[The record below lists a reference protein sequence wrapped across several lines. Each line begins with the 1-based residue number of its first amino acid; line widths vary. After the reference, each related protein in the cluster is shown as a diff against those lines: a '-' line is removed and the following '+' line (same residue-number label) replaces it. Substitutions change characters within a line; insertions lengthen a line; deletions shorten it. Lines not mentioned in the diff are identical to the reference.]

1 MMYTSSSLPNVC
13 GHQYGAA
20 DFKKGR
26 ASRLMMESDLDI
38 ARRAKIR
45 PIEEV
50 ANKLGLQGCDLVLQ
64 GPSIAKISWGRL
76 KQAGGEN
83 QGFLVLVT
91 SVNPTP
97 FGEGKTVTTIGL
109 NQGLNRR
116 GHNATCVIREPSMGP
131 VFGIKGGAAGG
142 GFSQVLPMEE
152 INLHFTGDLHAVTMA
167 HNLCSAMLDNHLH
180 RSNALNLDLDRIL
193 WPRVIDMNDRSLR
206 EVTVGLGGKA
216 NGITRTERF
225 DITASS
231 EVMAILVLSKDYAD
245 LRARLGRI
253 AIGVST
259 HGDLVTAEDLGCA
272 GAMAL
277 LLRNALLPNLV
288 QTLEGDPAFI
298 HGGPFAN
305 IAHGNSSIIG
315 DSIAFSCADYVV
327 TEAGFGAEMGAEKAL
342 QIKAQAAGKVPDCLI
357 LNVTV
362 RAMKLHGG
370 GFSTGGGKRP
380 PKEELEGENVE
391 ATRSG
396 ATTNLRRHVLNLSST
411 NVPVIVSINRFSS
424 DTDAELEAIREEAI
438 AAGARDV
445 VIFEGHAKGGEGA
458 VNLADAVVEACASH
472 DAAGR
477 PYDPIVE
484 PGMPADQTILRIA
497 TKVYGAHTV
506 DFSPEA
512 IKTLESL
519 REWGLENLPVCMAKT
534 QYSFSHKPT
543 ELGAPIGFTLPI
555 RELRLNSGAGFIV
568 AVCGS
573 MMTMPGLPVRP
584 AAIDMDMDDD
594 GRLTGVFS

>member
-1 MMYTSSSLPNVC
+1 
-13 GHQYGAA
+13 
-20 DFKKGR
+20 
-26 ASRLMMESDLDI
+26 MMESDLDI
-38 ARRAKIR
+38 ARKAKIR

-50 ANKLGLQGCDLVLQ
+50 ANKLGLQRCDLVLQ
-64 GPSIAKISWGRL
+64 GPSIAKISWDRL
-76 KQAGGEN
+76 KQAGEEN

-180 RSNALNLDLDRIL
+180 RSNALNLDLERIL

-216 NGITRTERF
+216 NGIVRTERF

-259 HGDLVTAEDLGCA
+259 DGDLVTADDLGCA

-396 ATTNLRRHVLNLSST
+396 AATNLRRHVLNLSST
-411 NVPVIVSINRFSS
+411 NIPVIVSINRFSS
-424 DTDAELEAIREEAI
+424 DTDAEIEAIREEAI

-458 VNLADAVVEACASH
+458 VNLADAVVEACAAH

-484 PGMPADQTILRIA
+484 PGMPADQTILQIA

-512 IKTLESL
+512 NKTLESL

-534 QYSFSHKPT
+534 QYSFSHEPT
-543 ELGAPIGFTLPI
+543 ELGAPTGFTLPI

>member
-1 MMYTSSSLPNVC
+1 M
-13 GHQYGAA
+13 
-20 DFKKGR
+20 D
-26 ASRLMMESDLDI
+26 SDLDI
-38 ARRAKIR
+38 ARNATTR
-45 PIEEV
+45 PIQEV
-50 ANKLGLQGCDLVLQ
+50 ADKLGLERSDLILQ
-64 GPSIAKISWGRL
+64 GSSIAKISWDRL
-76 KQAGGEN
+76 KQAGEGK
-83 QGFLVLVT
+83 QGFLILVT

-142 GFSQVLPMEE
+142 GYSQVLPMEE

-180 RSNALNLDLDRIL
+180 RGNNLNLDLDRIL

-216 NGITRTERF
+216 NGIVRTERF
-225 DITASS
+225 DITAAS

-259 HGDLVTAEDLGCA
+259 DGDLVSAEDLGCA

-315 DSIAFSCADYVV
+315 DSLALSCADYVV
-327 TEAGFGAEMGAEKAL
+327 TEAGFGADMGAEKAL
-342 QIKAQAAGKVPDCLI
+342 QIKAQASGKVPDCI
-357 LNVTV
+357 VLNVTV
-362 RAMKLHGG
+362 RAMKLHGD

-380 PKEELEGENVE
+380 PKEELEAENVE

-396 ATTNLRRHVLNLSST
+396 AATNLRRHVRNLSST
-411 NVPVIVSINRFSS
+411 NLPVVVSINRFAS
-424 DTDAELEAIREEAI
+424 DTDAEVAAIREEAI

-445 VIFEGHAKGGEGA
+445 VVFEGHAKGGQGA
-458 VNLADAVVEACASH
+458 VALADAVVEACAAH
-472 DAAGR
+472 DSAGR
-477 PYDPIVE
+477 PYNPLVE
-484 PGMPADQTILRIA
+484 PGMSADQTILSVA
-497 TKVYGAHTV
+497 TNVYGADTV
-506 DFSPEA
+506 EFSPEA
-512 IKTLESL
+512 ENTLEL
-519 REWGLENLPVCMAKT
+519 LQEWGLENLPVCMAKT
-534 QYSFSHKPT
+534 QYSFSHEGT
-543 ELGAPIGFTLPI
+543 ALGAPSGFTLPI

-573 MMTMPGLPVRP
+573 MMTMPGLPIRP
-584 AAIDMDMDDD
+584 AAMDMDMDED

>member
-1 MMYTSSSLPNVC
+1 
-13 GHQYGAA
+13 
-20 DFKKGR
+20 
-26 ASRLMMESDLDI
+26 MMESDLDI
-38 ARRAKIR
+38 ARKAKIR

-50 ANKLGLQGCDLVLQ
+50 ANKLGLQRCDLVLQ
-64 GPSIAKISWGRL
+64 GPSIAKISWDRL
-76 KQAGGEN
+76 KQAGEEN

-216 NGITRTERF
+216 NGIVRTERF

-259 HGDLVTAEDLGCA
+259 DGDLVTADDLGCA

-396 ATTNLRRHVLNLSST
+396 AATNLRRHVLNLSST

-424 DTDAELEAIREEAI
+424 DTDAEIEAIREEAI
-438 AAGARDV
+438 VAGARDV

-458 VNLADAVVEACASH
+458 VNLADAVVEACAAH
-472 DAAGR
+472 DVAGR

-512 IKTLESL
+512 NKTLESL

-534 QYSFSHKPT
+534 QYSFSHEPT

>member
-1 MMYTSSSLPNVC
+1 
-13 GHQYGAA
+13 
-20 DFKKGR
+20 
-26 ASRLMMESDLDI
+26 MMESDLDI
-38 ARRAKIR
+38 ARKAKIR

-50 ANKLGLQGCDLVLQ
+50 ANKLGLQRCDLVLQ
-64 GPSIAKISWGRL
+64 GPSIAKISWDRL
-76 KQAGGEN
+76 KQAGEEN

-216 NGITRTERF
+216 NGIVRTERF

-259 HGDLVTAEDLGCA
+259 DGDLVTADDLGCA

-342 QIKAQAAGKVPDCLI
+342 QIKAQAAGKVPDCLV

-396 ATTNLRRHVLNLSST
+396 AATNLRRHVLNLSST
-411 NVPVIVSINRFSS
+411 NIPVIVSINRFSS
-424 DTDAELEAIREEAI
+424 DTDDEIEAIREEAI

-458 VNLADAVVEACASH
+458 VNLADAVVEACAAH

-484 PGMPADQTILRIA
+484 PGMPADQTILQIA

-512 IKTLESL
+512 NKTLESL

-534 QYSFSHKPT
+534 QYSFSHEPT

>member
-1 MMYTSSSLPNVC
+1 
-13 GHQYGAA
+13 
-20 DFKKGR
+20 
-26 ASRLMMESDLDI
+26 MESDLDI
-38 ARRAKIR
+38 ARKATTR

-50 ANKLGLQGCDLVLQ
+50 ADKLGLERSDLILQ
-64 GPSIAKISWGRL
+64 GSSIAKISWDRL
-76 KQAGGEN
+76 KQAGSEK
-83 QGFLVLVT
+83 QGFLILVT

-180 RSNALNLDLDRIL
+180 RGNDLNLDLDRIL

-216 NGITRTERF
+216 NGIVRTERF
-225 DITASS
+225 DITAAS

-259 HGDLVTAEDLGCA
+259 DGNLVTAEDLGCA

-315 DSIAFSCADYVV
+315 DSLALSCADYVV
-327 TEAGFGAEMGAEKAL
+327 TEAGFGADMGAEKAL
-342 QIKAQAAGKVPDCLI
+342 QIKAQASGKVPDCI
-357 LNVTV
+357 VLNVTV
-362 RAMKLHGG
+362 RAMKLHGD

-380 PKEELEGENVE
+380 PKEELEAENVE

-396 ATTNLRRHVLNLSST
+396 AATNLRRHVRNLSST
-411 NVPVIVSINRFSS
+411 NLPVVVSINRFAS
-424 DTDAELEAIREEAI
+424 DTDAEVATIREEAI

-445 VIFEGHAKGGEGA
+445 VVFEGHAKGGQGA
-458 VNLADAVVEACASH
+458 VALADAVVEACAAH
-472 DAAGR
+472 DSAGR
-477 PYDPIVE
+477 PYDPLVE
-484 PGMPADQTILRIA
+484 PGMSADQTIQSVA
-497 TKVYGAHTV
+497 TNVYGADTV
-506 DFSPEA
+506 EFSPEA
-512 IKTLESL
+512 QNTLEL
-519 REWGLENLPVCMAKT
+519 LQEWGLENLPVCMAKT
-534 QYSFSHKPT
+534 QYSFSHEGT
-543 ELGAPIGFTLPI
+543 ALGAPSGFTLPI

-573 MMTMPGLPVRP
+573 MMTMPGLPIRP
-584 AAIDMDMDDD
+584 AAMDMDMDED

>member
-1 MMYTSSSLPNVC
+1 M
-13 GHQYGAA
+13 
-20 DFKKGR
+20 D
-26 ASRLMMESDLDI
+26 SDLDI
-38 ARRAKIR
+38 ARKATTR

-50 ANKLGLQGCDLVLQ
+50 ADKLGLERSDLILP
-64 GPSIAKISWGRL
+64 GSSIAKISWDRL
-76 KQAGGEN
+76 KQAGEGK
-83 QGFLVLVT
+83 QGFLILVT

-180 RSNALNLDLDRIL
+180 RGNNLDLDLNRIL

-206 EVTVGLGGKA
+206 EVTVGLGGKV
-216 NGITRTERF
+216 NGIVRTERF
-225 DITASS
+225 DITAAS

-245 LRARLGRI
+245 LRARLGKI

-259 HGDLVTAEDLGCA
+259 DGGLVTAEDLGCA

-315 DSIAFSCADYVV
+315 DSLALSCADYVV
-327 TEAGFGAEMGAEKAL
+327 TEAGFGADMGAEKAL
-342 QIKAQAAGKVPDCLI
+342 QIKAQAAGKVPDCLV

-362 RAMKLHGG
+362 RAMKLHGD
-370 GFSTGGGKRP
+370 GFSTGGGKRS
-380 PKEELEGENVE
+380 PKEELEAENVE
-391 ATRSG
+391 ATRTG
-396 ATTNLRRHVLNLSST
+396 AATNLRRHVRNLSST
-411 NVPVIVSINRFSS
+411 NVPVVVSINRFAS
-424 DTDAELEAIREEAI
+424 DTDAEIEAIREEAV

-445 VIFEGHAKGGEGA
+445 VVFEGHAKGGQGA
-458 VNLADAVVEACASH
+458 VALADAVVEACASH
-472 DAAGR
+472 EAAGR

-484 PGMPADQTILRIA
+484 PGLPADQTILRVA
-497 TKVYGAHTV
+497 TNVYGAHTV

-512 IKTLESL
+512 HKTLELL

-534 QYSFSHKPT
+534 QYSFSHEGT
-543 ELGAPIGFTLPI
+543 VLGAPTGFTLPI

-573 MMTMPGLPVRP
+573 MMTMPGLPIRP
-584 AAIDMDMDDD
+584 AAMDMDMDED